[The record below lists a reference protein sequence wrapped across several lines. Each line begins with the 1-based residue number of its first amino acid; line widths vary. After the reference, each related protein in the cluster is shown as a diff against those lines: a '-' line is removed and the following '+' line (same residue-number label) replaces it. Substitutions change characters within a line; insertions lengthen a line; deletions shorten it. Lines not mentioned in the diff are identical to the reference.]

1 MKKRPPKNR
10 KFSKPLVEESTV
22 SCEIT
27 TLPDSHC
34 CTILENISEG
44 VFTIDLKRR
53 ITYFNLAAETITGFK
68 AKDAVGQYCFDIF
81 RADICES
88 RCCFDEALDCG
99 NRCVNPHASII
110 DKSGEKTPI
119 SIVTSVLKDRNGKV
133 IGGVESFRD
142 LSVLERMRRQLSR
155 RLIPEDI
162 VGRHPKM
169 REILSILPDIA
180 KSDSPVLIWGPTGS
194 GKELIARAVHNLSSR
209 KDGPFV
215 AVNCAALPDTLLG
228 SELFGYTKGAFTG
241 AVRKKAGRFS
251 LADKGTLFLDEISNT
266 SLAFQ
271 ADLLRVLECGEFTPL
286 GETKTSKSDFRL
298 VTATNVDLKQ
308 LLQEASFREDL
319 YYRLNVAKISLP
331 ALRERKEDIPLLI
344 EHLIHKY
351 NLLKRR
357 SIEGVTA
364 EVLSHLMDYPFP
376 GNIREL
382 ENIIEYAFIPCKGRM
397 IGMEHLPADLL
408 EAFNGQNAYFSKTY
422 TLYENEEAK
431 KIRAVLDHHGDSRQ
445 KATRALGLSRTTLW
459 RKMKKYGISTK

>member
-99 NRCVNPHASII
+99 NRCVNSHASII

-155 RLIPEDI
+155 RFIPEDI

-169 REILSILPDIA
+169 REILSFLPDIA
-180 KSDSPVLIWGPTGS
+180 ESDSPVLIWGPTGS

-241 AVRKKAGRFS
+241 ATKNKAGRFS
-251 LADKGTLFLDEISNT
+251 LADKGTLFLDEIANT

-286 GETKTSKSDFRL
+286 GETKTSKADFRL
-298 VTATNVDLKQ
+298 ATATNVDLKQ
-308 LLQEASFREDL
+308 LLREGSFREDL

-357 SIEGVTA
+357 SIEDVTA
-364 EVLSHLMDYPFP
+364 EVLSNLMDYPFP

-382 ENIIEYAFIPCKGRM
+382 ENIIEYAFISCKGR
-397 IGMEHLPADLL
+397 IIRMEHLPTDLID
-408 EAFNGQNAYFSKTY
+408 EFSEQSLDLSKVF
-422 TLYENEEAK
+422 TLYEHKEAE
-431 KIRAVLDHHGDSRQ
+431 KIRALLEQRGCSRQ
-445 KATRALGLSRTTLW
+445 ETARSLGMSRTTLW
-459 RKMKKYGISTK
+459 RKMIKYGMLT

>member
-1 MKKRPPKNR
+1 MNKRPPKNR
-10 KFSKPLVEESTV
+10 KFSKPLAVESNV

-44 VFTIDLKRR
+44 VFTIDLKKR
-53 ITYFNLAAETITGFK
+53 ITYFNLAAENITGFK
-68 AKDAVGQYCFDIF
+68 AKEAIGQYCFDTF

-88 RCCFDEALDCG
+88 KCCFDEALDCG
-99 NRCVNPHASII
+99 NRCLNPHASII
-110 DKSGEKTPI
+110 SKSGGQKPI
-119 SIVTSVLKDRNGKV
+119 SIVTSVLKDQNGKV

-142 LSVLERMRRQLSR
+142 LSELERLRRQLSHSH
-155 RLIPEDI
+155 IPEDI

-169 REILSILPDIA
+169 REILSFLPDIA
-180 KSDSPVLIWGPTGS
+180 ESDSPVLIWGPTGS
-194 GKELIARAVHNLSSR
+194 GKELVARAVHNLSSR
-209 KDGPFV
+209 KDGPFI

-241 AVRKKAGRFS
+241 ATKNKAGRFA

-271 ADLLRVLECGEFTPL
+271 ADLLRVLEYGEFTPL
-286 GETKTSKSDFRL
+286 GETKTSKADFRL

-308 LLQEASFREDL
+308 LLQEGSFREDL

-344 EHLIHKY
+344 EHLVHKY
-351 NLLKRR
+351 NLLKKRFV
-357 SIEGVTA
+357 EGVTS
-364 EVLSHLMDYPFP
+364 EVLSLLMDYSFP

-382 ENIIEYAFIPCKGRM
+382 ENVIEYAFIACKGRM
-397 IGMEHLPADLL
+397 IDMAHLPADLL
-408 EAFNGQNAYFSKTY
+408 EVFSEKNAYFSKTC
-422 TLYENEEAK
+422 TPYENEEAK
-431 KIRAVLDHHGDSRQ
+431 KIRAVLDHHGGNRQ
-445 KATRALGLSRTTLW
+445 AAAQVLGLSRTTLW
-459 RKMKKYGISTK
+459 RKMKKYGMLT

>member
-1 MKKRPPKNR
+1 MKKQRPQDRKNPEAHHE
-10 KFSKPLVEESTV
+10 KSTI
-22 SCEIT
+22 SCKVIS
-27 TLPDSHC
+27 LPDSHC

-44 VFTIDLKRR
+44 VLTIDLQKR
-53 ITYFNLAAETITGFK
+53 ITYFNPAAEAITGFK
-68 AKDAVGQYCFDIF
+68 AKEAIGQYCFDIF

-99 NRCVNPHASII
+99 NRCLNPHASII
-110 DKSGEKTPI
+110 SKSGGQKPI
-119 SIVTSVLKDRNGKV
+119 SIVTSILKDQNGKV

-142 LSVLERMRRQLSR
+142 LSELERLRRQLSHS
-155 RLIPEDI
+155 LIPEDI

-169 REILSILPDIA
+169 REILSFLPDIA
-180 KSDSPVLIWGPTGS
+180 ESDSPVLIWGPTGS

-209 KDGPFV
+209 KDGPFI
-215 AVNCAALPDTLLG
+215 AVNCAALPDTLLC

-241 AVRKKAGRFS
+241 ATKNKAGRFS

-271 ADLLRVLECGEFTPL
+271 ADLLRVLEYGEFTPL
-286 GETKTSKSDFRL
+286 GETKTSKADFRL

-308 LLQEASFREDL
+308 LLQEGSFREDL

-351 NLLKRR
+351 NLLNRR

-364 EVLSHLMDYPFP
+364 EVLAHLMDYPFP
-376 GNIREL
+376 GNVREL
-382 ENIIEYAFIPCKGRM
+382 ENVIEYAFIACKGRM
-397 IGMEHLPADLL
+397 IGIEHLPTDLL
-408 EAFNGQNAYFSKTY
+408 EAFSEQNAYFSKTI

-431 KIRAVLDHHGDSRQ
+431 KIHAVLEHHGGNRQ
-445 KATRALGLSRTTLW
+445 KAAQALGLSRTTLW
-459 RKMKKYGISTK
+459 RKMKKYGMSAQ

>member
-155 RLIPEDI
+155 RFIPEDI

-169 REILSILPDIA
+169 REILSFLPDIA
-180 KSDSPVLIWGPTGS
+180 ESDSPVLIWGPTGS

-241 AVRKKAGRFS
+241 ATKNKAGRFS
-251 LADKGTLFLDEISNT
+251 LADKGTLFLDEIANT

-286 GETKTSKSDFRL
+286 GETKTSKADFRL
-298 VTATNVDLKQ
+298 ATATNVDLKQ
-308 LLQEASFREDL
+308 LLREGSFREDL

-357 SIEGVTA
+357 SIEDVTA
-364 EVLSHLMDYPFP
+364 EVLSNLMDYPFP

-382 ENIIEYAFIPCKGRM
+382 ENIIEYAFISCKGR
-397 IGMEHLPADLL
+397 IIRMEHLPTDLID
-408 EAFNGQNAYFSKTY
+408 EFSEQSLDLSKVF
-422 TLYENEEAK
+422 TLYEHKEAE
-431 KIRAVLDHHGDSRQ
+431 KIRALLEQRGCSRQ
-445 KATRALGLSRTTLW
+445 ETARSLGMSRTTLW
-459 RKMKKYGISTK
+459 RKMIKYGMLT